1 MKTIKFRGRDDTGY
15 PHYGDLTHEGKNIF
29 VDDVCVDPDS
39 VAQFV
44 GYDQNGDEIYSDD
57 RIIIHNPFK
66 GTANVIGAN
75 IFFLGSEMDNVIDA
89 NLFFLVS
96 EIGKTFDNVELLDKE
111 KSK

>member
-1 MKTIKFRGRDDTGY
+1 MREIKFRGRDDTGY

-57 RIIIHNPFK
+57 RIIIHNHFK
-66 GTANVIGAN
+66 GT
-75 IFFLGSEMDNVIDA
+75 DNVIDA

-96 EIGKTFDNVELLDKE
+96 EIGKTFDNVELIKKR